1 MKEIKVRAWDDES
14 EHMAY
19 SDKQED
25 YDFYLFQFGPDGILR
40 CFAFFMEIE
49 TVEEPPHPSSREV
62 TCLMLFTGLKD
73 KTGKEIYKGDILKEK
88 SVIFKVCFGEDTDME
103 CWGWCILS
111 ILTQK
116 TYPLSKYEAGKME
129 IIGNQF
135 NNSELLQ

>member
-25 YDFYLFQFGPDGILR
+25 YDFYSFQFNADILK
-40 CFAFFMEIE
+40 CFACFME
-49 TVEEPPHPSSREV
+49 TGTLEEPSYPSSKEV
-62 TCLMLFTGLKD
+62 TCLMQYTGLKD
-73 KTGKEIYKGDILKEK
+73 KLGKEIYEGDILKEK

-111 ILTQK
+111 IPTQK

-135 NNSELLQ
+135 NNPELLQ